1 MKKITLL
8 TILLAVP
15 VLAQC
20 CQADLLTKQ
29 PQKSIDIESA
39 DNQLEKA
46 SLETSVPEKVQ
57 NSGQEPDSLAAVV
70 LVGGLGGAIFIAG
83 CQIS

>member
-15 VLAQC
+15 VLTQC
-20 CQADLLTKQ
+20 CQADVLTEQ
-29 PQKSIDIESA
+29 PQKSIAKERT